1 MCGRYRVARKKEIL
15 AEVFDV
21 EIEVDWN
28 PRYNVAPGQD
38 VGVVRQNATQP
49 IRSFSLMRWGLVP
62 YWTKDPKVGYKM
74 INARAETI
82 VEKPAFREPLQSRRC
97 LIPADGFYEWT
108 REGKAKSPYC
118 FTLTNDS
125 VFAFAGIWDHWKS
138 PEGKELQTCSIVTTT
153 ANALVSE
160 IHDRMPVVLEPEN
173 YDLWL
178 DTGFRKT
185 DDLMD
190 LLKPYRAESMR
201 MCRVG
206 PRVNSVQN
214 DDAACADECAP
225 EMLFL
230 KFDQ

>member
-21 EIEVDWN
+21 ETEVDWN

-38 VGVVRQNATQP
+38 VAVIRQNATQP

-62 YWTKDPKVGYKM
+62 YWTKDPKVGYKL

-82 VEKPAFREPLQSRRC
+82 AEKPAFREPLQSRRC

-108 REGKAKSPYC
+108 KEGKAKSPYC
-118 FTLTNDS
+118 FTLTDDS

-138 PEGKELQTCSIVTTT
+138 PEGKELRTCSIVTTT
-153 ANALVSE
+153 ANALVSG
-160 IHDRMPVVLEPEN
+160 IHDRMPVILKPEN

-178 DTGFRKT
+178 DPGFKKT
-185 DDLMD
+185 SDLLD

-201 MCRVG
+201 MWRVG
-206 PRVNSVQN
+206 PRVNSSRMMTQLASKN
-214 DDAACADECAP
+214 ALQRRC
-225 EMLFL
+225 F
-230 KFDQ
+230 